1 MAKLLLYNIFAE
13 EHRKLKQIWKNDP
26 RYQNMQKNEKKNSE
40 MEAEKIKEEPF
51 QEEGPMEKQVDKV
64 LLGI

>member
-26 RYQNMQKNEKKNSE
+26 RYQNMQKNEKKNNIE
-40 MEAEKIKEEPF
+40 N
-51 QEEGPMEKQVDKV
+51 
-64 LLGI
+64 